1 MAVPDWLTA
10 RVGIDWSQWV
20 KQPYRR
26 AEQPFSGTDSRNVH
40 RDTASVQAS
49 DELLLSRRPGSGWG
63 GIVVPELARRGLIGT
78 DIERY
83 SRRGALDQHEAQRVY
98 DREIRGAASDAGL
111 ATADWLRQPAGD
123 GEFAILPD
131 GVHEP
136 KVIAVL
142 LGALAARL
150 REYNRTRTA
159 DFRVRVRV
167 AIHHGLIHLDGAT
180 GFPGPAAV
188 VVARLLASE
197 PVRDVLRQR
206 PDTNLAAIISGEVYE
221 EIVVHRYEGLRPEL
235 FRQVDVCDRSKGFS
249 HRAWVHAPEDDVTRP
264 VWFTPAAHRL
274 LTHTRAFPRAMRP
287 ASYRVV
293 RRVPDV

>member
-1 MAVPDWLTA
+1 M
-10 RVGIDWSQWV
+10 
-20 KQPYRR
+20 
-26 AEQPFSGTDSRNVH
+26 
-40 RDTASVQAS
+40 
-49 DELLLSRRPGSGWG
+49 
-63 GIVVPELARRGLIGT
+63 PELARRGLIGT

-83 SRRGALDQHEAQRVY
+83 SRRGALDQHEAQRAY
-98 DREIRGAASDAGL
+98 DEAIREAATDAGL
-111 ATADWLRQPAGD
+111 PTADWLRQPAGD

-142 LGALAARL
+142 LAALAARL
-150 REYNRTRTA
+150 REYNRPRTP
-159 DFRVRVRV
+159 DFRVRLRV
-167 AIHHGLIHLDGAT
+167 AIHHGLIHLDGPT

-188 VVARLLASE
+188 VVARLLASA
-197 PVRDVLRQR
+197 PVREVLRQR
-206 PDTNLAAIISGEVYE
+206 PDVNLAAIISGEVYE

-235 FRQVDVCDRSKGFS
+235 FRQVDVGDQSTGCTY
-249 HRAWVHAPEDDVTRP
+249 RAWVHAPEDDVNRP

-274 LTHTRAFPRAMRP
+274 LAQTRAFPRAMRP